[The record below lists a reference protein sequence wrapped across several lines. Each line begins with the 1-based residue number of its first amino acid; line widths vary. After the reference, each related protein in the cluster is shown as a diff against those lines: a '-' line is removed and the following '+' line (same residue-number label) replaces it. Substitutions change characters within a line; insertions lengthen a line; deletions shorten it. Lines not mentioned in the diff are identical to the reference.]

1 MSEEEVLLSLR
12 RVECKLADDNCATL
26 IEYDTGCSCGIGR
39 ITGAT
44 DLLAVDVEGE
54 V

>member
-12 RVECKLADDNCATL
+12 RVECKLADDDRATL
-26 IEYDTGCSCGIGR
+26 IENDTGRSCRIGR
-39 ITGAT
+39 ITDAT
-44 DLLAVDVEGE
+44 DLLSVDVEGE